1 MDRAEPE
8 ARRARLPAMHTLRR
22 LAGPLV
28 LVLLVAACTGSA
40 APSASTASGGPPV
53 TASPAGPIT
62 PAPSTI
68 PSATDDPN
76 GAVGTDVPPSGGD
89 LGNPPPMRP
98 KPGQLDVHPV
108 KMDKLQAITDGRRVV
123 VTANWTSGVEPCN
136 VLDHIVVERGAGSL
150 TITLFEG
157 HGPGNTICIEIAQL
171 KNTQIDLG
179 ELEPGTYTI
188 ADGAGG
194 AAPIQVTV
202 S

>member
-1 MDRAEPE
+1 
-8 ARRARLPAMHTLRR
+8 MHTLRR

-40 APSASTASGGPPV
+40 APSDGAASGGPPV
-53 TASPAGPIT
+53 TASPASSAT
-62 PAPSTI
+62 PAPSAL
-68 PSATDDPN
+68 PSASADPN
-76 GAVGTDVPPSGGD
+76 GAVGTGVPPASAD
-89 LGNPPPMRP
+89 LGNPPPMQP

-108 KMDKLQAITDGRRVV
+108 KMDSLQSMTDGRRAVI
-123 VTANWTSGVEPCN
+123 TASWTSGVEPCY
-136 VLDHIVVERGAGSL
+136 VLDHVVVERGPGSF

-157 HGPGNTICIEIAQL
+157 HGPGDTICIEIAQL